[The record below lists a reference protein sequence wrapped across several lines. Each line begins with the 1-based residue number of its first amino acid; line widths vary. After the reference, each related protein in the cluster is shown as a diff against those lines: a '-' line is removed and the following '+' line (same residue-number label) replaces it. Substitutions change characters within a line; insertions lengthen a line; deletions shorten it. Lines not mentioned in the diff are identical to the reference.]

1 MRIRQRLSHWD
12 DARRARQLAV
22 AAAVCIT
29 VALYA
34 LGAISLYVRAHLPP
48 EDDAIGAGHSV
59 GAVTLVPNGGDGAP
73 AASAT
78 PATDGTPALT
88 LVPTMTPR
96 PGALAIGLAAWR
108 GWAGPGAARGVLRCG
123 AGWLR

>member
-1 MRIRQRLSHWD
+1 M
-12 DARRARQLAV
+12 

-48 EDDAIGAGHSV
+48 GEDAIGAGHTV
-59 GAVTLVPNGGDGAP
+59 GAMTPAPGGGNGAP

-78 PATDGTPALT
+78 PDTDGTPALT

-96 PGALAIGLAAWR
+96 PGALAVGLAAWR
-108 GWAGPGAARGVLRCG
+108 GWAGPWAARGVLRCG